1 MAKGEAVAELSPTDR
16 QKLEAALV
24 VLEEIKRSLESEMKR
39 VDVLEK
45 TVREMLEKTDGLI
58 QKFAD

>member
-1 MAKGEAVAELSPTDR
+1 VAELSPTDR

-24 VLEEIKRSLESEMKR
+24 VLGEIKAALMSEMKR

-45 TVREMLEKTDGLI
+45 TVREMLEKEDGLT
-58 QKFAD
+58 KESA